1 MYSWK
6 NITLAV
12 MWRMDTGTRVEAGRS
27 EQNSYVDIVRNDTDS
42 DQDFRFM
49 MIKMIRFRYIL
60 ESGPTSINEE
70 LKVGLK

>member
-1 MYSWK
+1 
-6 NITLAV
+6 
-12 MWRMDTGTRVEAGRS
+12 MWRMDTGTRVEAGRL

-49 MIKMIRFRYIL
+49 MIKIIRFRYIL